1 MIPYINILSAFFTA
15 FIITHIVIPA
25 IIRISVNKNLV
36 AQPNERTSHTSLVPN
51 LGGMGI
57 FIGFILSFTL
67 FSNFESFPSLQYFLF
82 AMILILFLGIK
93 DDITALSASTKFL
106 GLLVAVGIL
115 VILGD
120 VRISSFYGILGIYD
134 IGYWPSVLLTILVFM
149 TIINAINLID
159 GINGLCAILTI
170 ISSIAFSFWFILE
183 GSEVSIQL
191 TTLAA
196 AIIGSLLAFLRFNVT
211 PAKIFMGDTGS
222 LMLGYI
228 LAFMAVMFIE
238 VNATY
243 QGVFKLRYSPVVAIG
258 FLAIP
263 LADMLKVF
271 LIRIF
276 RGQSPF
282 SPDKR
287 HVHHL
292 LVDLGLTHMQATALL
307 SLASILLI
315 WISIVLQRYNGRL
328 TIFVILSVGFFVVCI
343 PNIINRI
350 KGIRNKK
357 NEN

>member
-15 FIITHIVIPA
+15 FIITHIVIP
-25 IIRISVNKNLV
+25 IIINISVNKNLV

-82 AMILILFLGIK
+82 AMILIFFLGIK

-115 VILGD
+115 VVLGD

-149 TIINAINLID
+149 TIINAVNLID
-159 GINGLCAILTI
+159 GIDGLCAILTI
-170 ISSIAFSFWFILE
+170 ISSVAFSFWFILE
-183 GSEVSIQL
+183 GSEVGIQL
-191 TTLAA
+191 AILSA
-196 AIIGSLLAFLRFNVT
+196 AIIGSLLAFLRFNVS

-243 QGVFKLRYSPVVAIG
+243 HGIFKLRYSPVAAIG

-271 LIRIF
+271 LIRIL

-292 LVDLGLTHMQATALL
+292 LVDLGLTHMQASFLL
-307 SLASILLI
+307 SLASIILI
-315 WISIVLQRYNGRL
+315 GISIALQRYSGKL
-328 TIFVILSVGFFVVCI
+328 TSILILLVGFFVVCI
-343 PNIINRI
+343 PNFINHF
-350 KGIRNKK
+350 KGIKSK
-357 NEN
+357 